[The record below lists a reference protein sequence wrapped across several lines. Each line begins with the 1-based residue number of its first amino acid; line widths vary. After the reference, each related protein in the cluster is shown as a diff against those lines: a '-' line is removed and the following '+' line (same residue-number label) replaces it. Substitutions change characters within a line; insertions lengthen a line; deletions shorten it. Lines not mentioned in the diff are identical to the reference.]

1 MYIIMYIIVSY
12 KSSHKSSEISL
23 IHHHLIYIISYT
35 LSHTSVYRSFIRD
48 PIVGNGGTLP
58 LFKRNV
64 EKERFERGVIWLKRI
79 VEQLLLSRGVNYD
92 NNQHVLSNIYNL
104 LKYETSTNLN
114 I

>member
-1 MYIIMYIIVSY
+1 M
-12 KSSHKSSEISL
+12 
-23 IHHHLIYIISYT
+23 YIISYT

-92 NNQHVLSNIYNL
+92 NNQHILSNIYNL